1 MPPHLR
7 PSSWRAIVARAAACF
22 FDYEA
27 RLNTYLAD
35 KAMLVLCFY
44 PVPSDRAADVSR
56 THPSTVRK
64 QDGEWEAH
72 GA

>member
-7 PSSWRAIVARAAACF
+7 PSSWRAIVARAAADF

-35 KAMLVLCFY
+35 TAMLVLCFY
-44 PVPSDRAADVSR
+44 GSIGGRVA
-56 THPSTVRK
+56 HPSVDCEHERH
-64 QDGEWEAH
+64 GESVSQT
-72 GA
+72 